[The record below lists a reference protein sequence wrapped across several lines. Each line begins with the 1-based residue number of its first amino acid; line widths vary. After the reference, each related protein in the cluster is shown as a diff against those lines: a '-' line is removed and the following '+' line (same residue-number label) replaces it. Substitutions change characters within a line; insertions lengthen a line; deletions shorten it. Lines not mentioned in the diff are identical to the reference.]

1 MASSQRKKSLNER
14 LEQQLQVQDAK
25 PASVSSGRGFGRV
38 IVLIYAI
45 LAISATARGTWQ
57 LLDHGA
63 QAPLAYS
70 LSLFAGVI
78 YLVAT
83 IALAKGTGKWRTVA
97 WSAVIFEFV
106 GVLAVGISS
115 LVAPGSFPDKT
126 VWSNFGQGYGYIPL
140 ILPLI
145 GMVWLARTRRTH
157 DLPVTN

>member
-14 LEQQLQVQDAK
+14 LEQQLQAQDLK
-25 PASVSSGRGFGRV
+25 PPTVSSGRGFGRV
-38 IVLIYAI
+38 IVLVYAI

-57 LLDHGA
+57 LLDHGS
-63 QAPLAYS
+63 QAPLAYA
-70 LSLFAGVI
+70 LSLFAGIV

-83 IALAKGTGKWRTVA
+83 LALAKGAGVWRIVA
-97 WSAVIFEFV
+97 WGAVTFELL

-140 ILPLI
+140 LLPIIGLI
-145 GMVWLARTRRTH
+145 WLARTRN
-157 DLPVTN
+157 LPAVD